1 MRTANRQQTV
11 KLFFSILVCF
21 GLLLTTLRPA
31 AAAQSKMDISAALR
45 RAISSVAGM
54 ESGSALKAI
63 PPSRV
68 AAPENATA
76 SAAQLAT
83 TAVATYFPLHHNDVK
98 NYGATFNATYY
109 SATYTYTYRLF
120 NGRMCYQE
128 TDSLDGSK
136 AYFGHAGTA
145 LQMYGASLE
154 GETYAF
160 DTPLTILNDAMLTNG
175 GTLNSSTTLTVEG
188 VRATVQITV
197 TSMLVGA
204 VTIPLGRLED
214 CRSIKMT
221 FRITIPG
228 ESESEDLEDVWILA
242 PQIGKLKIAVFNQ
255 FMVQMGWM
263 TLTGGTIGGV
273 SVADLLK
280 PTISGVVTDT
290 QGAGVP
296 GVALIFSNGP
306 GNTSTNSAGHY
317 SRPVN
322 FRWSGTLTPVLTGYK
337 FTPVLRQ
344 YNNVA
349 ADQIDQ
355 NFTATVIQKKP
366 LPFLNLL
373 LGE

>member
-1 MRTANRQQTV
+1 MRTANRHQTV
-11 KLFFSILVCF
+11 KLFFSALWCF
-21 GLLLTTLRPA
+21 GLLSMALRPA
-31 AAAQSKMDISAALR
+31 GAAQSKMDISAAIH
-45 RAISSVAGM
+45 RAISSVAGT
-54 ESGSALKAI
+54 ESGPALKAI
-63 PPSRV
+63 PLSR
-68 AAPENATA
+68 AATPENATA

-120 NGRMCYQE
+120 NGRMCYRE
-128 TDSLDGSK
+128 IDSLDGSK
-136 AYFGHAGTA
+136 AYFGHAGTE

-160 DTPLTILNDAMLTNG
+160 DTPLTILNDAILTNG

-188 VRATVQITV
+188 VRATVQIRV

-204 VTIPLGRLED
+204 VTIPLGRVND
-214 CRSIKMT
+214 CRSIKMI

-280 PTISGVVTDT
+280 PSISGVVVDA
-290 QGAGVP
+290 QGVGLP

-306 GNTSTNSAGHY
+306 GSTSTDSAGRY
-317 SRPVN
+317 SRPVT
-322 FRWSGTLTPVLTGYK
+322 FRWSGTLTPVLAGYK
-337 FTPVLRQ
+337 FTPALRE
-344 YNNVA
+344 YNNVT
-349 ADQIDQ
+349 ADLTDQ
-355 NFTATVIQKKP
+355 SFTATVIQKKP

>member
-1 MRTANRQQTV
+1 MRTANRHQTV
-11 KLFFSILVCF
+11 KLFFSVLWCF
-21 GLLLTTLRPA
+21 GLLSMALRPA
-31 AAAQSKMDISAALR
+31 GAAQSKMDISAALL

-54 ESGSALKAI
+54 ESGPAPKDI
-63 PPSRV
+63 PLTR
-68 AAPENATA
+68 AASPENATA
-76 SAAQLAT
+76 STANLAT
-83 TAVATYFPLHHNDVK
+83 TTVAAYFPLHHNDVK
-98 NYGATFNATYY
+98 NYGATFNGTYY
-109 SATYTYTYRLF
+109 SAIYTYTYGLF
-120 NGRMCYQE
+120 NDRMCYRE

-145 LQMYGASLE
+145 LEMYGASLE

-160 DTPLTILNDAMLTNG
+160 DTPLTILNDAILTNG

-204 VTIPLGRLED
+204 VTIPLGRLDD

-273 SVADLLK
+273 RVADLLK
-280 PTISGVVTDT
+280 PSISGVVVNP
-290 QGAGVP
+290 QGVGVP
-296 GVALIFSNGP
+296 GVALIFSNGM
-306 GNTSTNSAGHY
+306 GSTSTDSAGRY
-317 SRPVN
+317 SRPVT
-322 FRWSGTLTPVLTGYK
+322 FRWSGTLTPLLAGCK
-337 FTPVLRQ
+337 FTPTLRQ
-344 YNNVA
+344 YDSVA
-349 ADQIDQ
+349 ANLTDQ
-355 NFTATVIQKKP
+355 NFTVTVIQKKP

-373 LGE
+373 LEE